1 MNWLICKPYELP
13 YQPKK
18 TFVIIQGGITT
29 KKCEFCKKKDCDQS
43 LDNKTHQKILN
54 RNKFFKNFIFF
65 SFSFL
70 LF

>member
-29 KKCEFCKKKDCDQS
+29 KNVYFVKKKTVINPWIIK
-43 LDNKTHQKILN
+43 LI
-54 RNKFFKNFIFF
+54 RKF
-65 SFSFL
+65 
-70 LF
+70 

>member
-29 KKCEFCKKKDCDQS
+29 KKCVFCKKK
-43 LDNKTHQKILN
+43 KTVINPWIIKLI
-54 RNKFFKNFIFF
+54 RKF
-65 SFSFL
+65 
-70 LF
+70 